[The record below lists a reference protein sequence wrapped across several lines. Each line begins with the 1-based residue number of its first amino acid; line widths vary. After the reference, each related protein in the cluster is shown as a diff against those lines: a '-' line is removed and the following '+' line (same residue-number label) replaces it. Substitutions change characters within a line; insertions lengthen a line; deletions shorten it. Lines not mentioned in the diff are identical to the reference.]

1 MRSISKLFFLVIGI
15 CFFNSCQKDQ
25 SYGLDV
31 KLKGPEVVEYDSQ
44 NSTDTDL
51 SICWNG
57 ISAENDGAVSFT
69 VELLKTS
76 LGIDVNPL
84 KQVILVSDQVNDAA
98 VFSGL
103 KSGQKFFV
111 RARANYQKARFSD
124 WTYIMSGDTAA
135 VIKVGTGV
143 VDESIDVIQR
153 PSARLCWASSRQL
166 ALNYSTTA
174 FSDRSVDISYDFK
187 IELYRDEQCKDLQ
200 VSLDLPA
207 SLHSRNFVKNPN
219 YFPGFV
225 FSGLTPSTDYWC
237 KVTCYNPDKGN
248 PVGKVVKFTTLQ
260 DDKVMISD
268 IQKGAANPGDVIL
281 MENFDELSW
290 GGDMVNLCA
299 GISRKDRS
307 KQTVF
312 SSPVGDRTG
321 SNAITL
327 SEVDGDFNYCKYH
340 NEYGLFNSVG
350 ASARATSLAEW
361 GQLHEDSKA
370 TKGTLC
376 VRPGM
381 VKMGA
386 GSKLGILITPE
397 LSSLKGTATVKV
409 KFRACNYNE
418 EAKGVYDTYTKALYI
433 VDGVSVN
440 PKTNYA
446 DKYYNDVKNN
456 ETTFEMDHDDYGWH
470 DYEFV
475 LSGVKPTSRI
485 GIGGTRSVVSTGQNR
500 FFLDKFSVEV
510 VSYE

>member
-1 MRSISKLFFLVIGI
+1 MRSITKLFFLVAGI
-15 CFFNSCQKDQ
+15 FLFNSCQKDP

-31 KLKGPEVVEYDSQ
+31 KLKGPDIVEYDSQ

-51 SICWNG
+51 SIYWNG
-57 ISAENDGAVSFT
+57 KSAENSGAVSFT

-84 KQVILVSDQVNDAA
+84 KQVVLVSDQVNDAA

-103 KSGQKFFV
+103 KEGQKFYV
-111 RARANYQKARFSD
+111 RARANYPKARFSD

-135 VIKVGTGV
+135 VVKVGTGV
-143 VDESIDVIQR
+143 VDESIDVMQR
-153 PSARLCWASSRQL
+153 PSAKLCWASTRQL

-174 FSDRSVDISYDFK
+174 FSDRSIDVSYDFK
-187 IELYRDEQCKDLQ
+187 VELYKDEQCKDLQ
-200 VSLDLPA
+200 VALDLPA
-207 SLHSRNFVKNPN
+207 SLHSRNFVKNPD

-225 FSGLTPSTDYWC
+225 FSGLTPATDYWC
-237 KVTCYNPDKGN
+237 KVTCYNSEKGN
-248 PVGKVVKFTTLQ
+248 PVSNVLKFTTLKE
-260 DDKVMISD
+260 DKVLISD
-268 IQKGAANPGDVIL
+268 LQKGTANPGDVIL
-281 MENFDELSW
+281 RENFDELSW

-307 KQTVF
+307 KQTAF
-312 SSPVGDRTG
+312 SSPFGDRTG

-327 SEVDGDFNYCKYH
+327 NEVDGDFNYCKYH

-350 ASARATSLAEW
+350 VSTRATSLAEW

-386 GSKLGILITPE
+386 GSRLGILITPE

-418 EAKGVYDTYTKALYI
+418 EAKGIYDTPTKALFV
-433 VDGVSVN
+433 VDGVTVN

-446 DKYYNDVKNN
+446 DKYYDYVKNR
-456 ETTFEMDHDDYGWH
+456 ETVFDMDHDDYGWH
-470 DYEFV
+470 DYEFE

-485 GIGGTRSVVSTGQNR
+485 GIGGTRSVNDTGQNR
-500 FFLDKFSVEV
+500 FFLDWLSIEV